1 MKLLNNIHIFVEVAR
16 AKSFRIASETLQ
28 IPSSTVSRKI
38 SELESEVG
46 LPLFIRT
53 TRRVALTDAGS
64 VYYSKCKKIIED
76 AQFAL
81 DELADMKTNPSGLLR
96 VSMPVAFISE
106 WLSPLL
112 PEFAELY
119 PEIQLDINV
128 ARTPT
133 PLFSDSADIAIVFG
147 YPTGQEV
154 VPRKIVEGRTG
165 LYASPDYLKRHGIP
179 RKPQDLVKHTCLAL
193 YRGSHWE
200 LTQSTTGKKETIAV
214 NGQIAVNMAMV
225 LRDMAVQGMGIAGW
239 VQELA
244 KQDVKEDRL
253 VRVLPNWELSS
264 GDWFAVTA
272 SRDIP
277 FKARVFISFLA
288 ERLLSGSR

>member
-1 MKLLNNIHIFVEVAR
+1 MKSLNNMHIFVEVAKAR
-16 AKSFRIASETLQ
+16 SFRVASEVLQ

-38 SELESEVG
+38 AELEAEVG
-46 LPLFIRT
+46 LQLFNRT
-53 TRRVALTDAGS
+53 TRRVDLTDAGS
-64 VYYSKCKKIIED
+64 VYFSKCKKILED
-76 AQFAL
+76 AQLAFE
-81 DELADMKTNPSGLLR
+81 ELADMKTNPSGLLR

-112 PEFAELY
+112 PEFAQLY

-147 YPTGQEV
+147 YPTGQDV
-154 VPRKIVEGRTG
+154 VPRKVVEGRTG
-165 LYASPDYLKRHGIP
+165 LYASPEYLKRQGVP
-179 RKPQDLVKHTCLAL
+179 RKPQDLAKHTCMAL

-200 LTQSTTGKKETIAV
+200 LTHSTIGKKETIAV
-214 NGQIAVNMAMV
+214 SGQIAVNMAMV
-225 LRDMAVQGMGIAGW
+225 LRDLAVQGMGIAGW

-244 KQDVKEDRL
+244 KQDIKENRL
-253 VRVLPNWELSS
+253 VRVLPDWEMIS

-277 FKARVFISFLA
+277 FKARVFINFLV
-288 ERLLSGSR
+288 EKLLGGHQ